1 MDIAESSTPQQTERW
16 WQRQWQSGTARSWPD
31 RSGRDIRSS
40 GRRRHEPGLLLDRR
54 PVRVWD
60 SAQHVQHALRDLLF
74 VPHGCPDSALLARGL
89 STSPPL
95 SQRPLHRVGRDR
107 PAAAAVLVDSALG
120 RSQRS
125 IPREVCRPQ
134 RGFFAIIALC
144 VSGGTHS
151 SRSLDDVD
159 DVDDVD
165 DAAERCY
172 WYSAPVGYMTSSVLY
187 VMTTQL
193 ATTLVPTVCL
203 FVAEAACAG
212 RIRYL
217 SVARETRRV
226 PDTEA
231 GGAGTSPVVE
241 PPSNPRR
248 NQRSLPRVKSSVTA
262 GRPSAHTLCWRLA
275 EDVVCLSVLLCYRI
289 AFCTCSCDSFKVYG
303 VLMTGLL
310 SLSAAKLVLFA
321 CLCWRFI

>member
-1 MDIAESSTPQQTERW
+1 MTVRGLHAPGLTALVAIFAAADAGGTSLVSCLIADLCVCGTRLNTCNTLYVICFLSLTAAQTLLCLHGVCQRLRHCLSDLCTVSAETDPPLPQSLWIQRW
-16 WQRQWQSGTARSWPD
+16 VAH
-31 RSGRDIRSS
+31 SGRFLVKS
-40 GRRRHEPGLLLDRR
+40 
-54 PVRVWD
+54 V
-60 SAQHVQHALRDLLF
+60 
-74 VPHGCPDSALLARGL
+74 
-89 STSPPL
+89 
-95 SQRPLHRVGRDR
+95 
-107 PAAAAVLVDSALG
+107 VLNA
-120 RSQRS
+120 
-125 IPREVCRPQ
+125 
-134 RGFFAIIALC
+134 GFFAIIALC